1 MRAAYEWFAQVSVW
15 WWPRFADHLWQTTL
29 FVLVILAVVFVLR
42 RSPARIRHSFYILA
56 GAKFIIPATLFVF
69 LAYQAGIAFGA
80 PASLLMTS
88 HTNLPRRSYCSA
100 LATVPLRP
108 VYRGFFFASQVPCP
122 SFCATI
128 RVMHVLKVRS
138 HQREELVEFTEEV
151 QEKLTA
157 SGEQEGV
164 VVLYVQHTTAGLTVN
179 ENADPDVPRDMLHL
193 LRTLV
198 PQHGMG
204 FRHGEENSDAH
215 IKATLVG
222 SSVTIPFRGGKL
234 LLGRW
239 QGIFLCEF
247 DGGRERQVIMMV
259 R

>member
-1 MRAAYEWFAQVSVW
+1 M
-15 WWPRFADHLWQTTL
+15 L
-29 FVLVILAVVFVLR
+29 
-42 RSPARIRHSFYILA
+42 
-56 GAKFIIPATLFVF
+56 
-69 LAYQAGIAFGA
+69 
-80 PASLLMTS
+80 
-88 HTNLPRRSYCSA
+88 HT
-100 LATVPLRP
+100 
-108 VYRGFFFASQVPCP
+108 
-122 SFCATI
+122 
-128 RVMHVLKVRS
+128 LKVRS
-138 HQREELVEFTEEV
+138 REREELVEFTDKV
-151 QEKLTA
+151 QQQLTA
-157 SGEQEGV
+157 SGEQEGI

-193 LRTLV
+193 LRTLI

-222 SSVTIPFRGGKL
+222 SSVTLPFNKGKL

-247 DGGRERQVIMMV
+247 DGPRERQVVMMV

>member
-1 MRAAYEWFAQVSVW
+1 M
-15 WWPRFADHLWQTTL
+15 
-29 FVLVILAVVFVLR
+29 
-42 RSPARIRHSFYILA
+42 
-56 GAKFIIPATLFVF
+56 FI
-69 LAYQAGIAFGA
+69 
-80 PASLLMTS
+80 
-88 HTNLPRRSYCSA
+88 
-100 LATVPLRP
+100 
-108 VYRGFFFASQVPCP
+108 
-122 SFCATI
+122 
-128 RVMHVLKVRS
+128 LKVRS
-138 HQREELVEFTEEV
+138 RQREELVEFTAEV
-151 QEKLTA
+151 QAKLTEA
-157 SGEQEGV
+157 NAGEGV

-179 ENADPDVPRDMLHL
+179 ENADPDVPRDMLHA

-204 FRHGEENSDAH
+204 FHHGEENSDSH

-222 SSVTIPFRGGKL
+222 SSVSIPFTDGKL

>member
-1 MRAAYEWFAQVSVW
+1 
-15 WWPRFADHLWQTTL
+15 
-29 FVLVILAVVFVLR
+29 
-42 RSPARIRHSFYILA
+42 
-56 GAKFIIPATLFVF
+56 
-69 LAYQAGIAFGA
+69 
-80 PASLLMTS
+80 
-88 HTNLPRRSYCSA
+88 
-100 LATVPLRP
+100 
-108 VYRGFFFASQVPCP
+108 
-122 SFCATI
+122 
-128 RVMHVLKVRS
+128 MHVLKVRS

-151 QEKLTA
+151 QRELNEA
-157 SGEQEGV
+157 DAREGV
-164 VVLYVQHTTAGLTVN
+164 VVLFVQHTTAGLTVN

-193 LRTLV
+193 LRTLI

-222 SSVTIPFRGGKL
+222 SSVTVPFQDGKL

-247 DGGRERQVIMMV
+247 DGGRERKVIMMI

>member
-1 MRAAYEWFAQVSVW
+1 MLQ
-15 WWPRFADHLWQTTL
+15 
-29 FVLVILAVVFVLR
+29 
-42 RSPARIRHSFYILA
+42 
-56 GAKFIIPATLFVF
+56 K
-69 LAYQAGIAFGA
+69 
-80 PASLLMTS
+80 
-88 HTNLPRRSYCSA
+88 
-100 LATVPLRP
+100 
-108 VYRGFFFASQVPCP
+108 
-122 SFCATI
+122 
-128 RVMHVLKVRS
+128 LKVRS
-138 HQREELVEFTEEV
+138 HEREELVEITEQV
-151 QEKLTA
+151 QQQLTA
-157 SGEQEGV
+157 SNVNEGV

-193 LRTLV
+193 LRTLI

-222 SSVTIPFRGGKL
+222 SSVTIPFENGKL

-247 DGGRERQVIMMV
+247 DGGRERQVIMTI